1 MARDASGL
9 GVAAGIGMGIA
20 MTPARDVSTGWTEV
34 DDNILAFSLKTHS
47 VSASEAG
54 RSMYPPRPS
63 GTISIME
70 ILVLVM
76 LATRPSFCP
85 I

>member
-1 MARDASGL
+1 MSAVTLLIGL
-9 GVAAGIGMGIA
+9 SIDPGIA
-20 MTPARDVSTGWTEV
+20 MTPARDLGTGWTEV

-54 RSMYPPRPS
+54 RSMYPPTPS
-63 GTISIME
+63 GTISRME
-70 ILVLVM
+70 ILVL
-76 LATRPSFCP
+76 ATPTTRPSFCP